1 MARKPKDLIEKAAR
15 LSTDAMRRAVT
26 MRHERR
32 VPVEAILRQRPAAL
46 PQAAQMPNTNP
57 RQRVFISYARKDR
70 AIAKVLARWL
80 EQRGIDV
87 WWDYRLYSGELFRPR
102 ILAELKAAA
111 AVIVIWSDTSALSD
125 FVLDEASRAKEMRKL
140 LTTLAP
146 GFACADIPLGF
157 GQSHAISVTDRSGI
171 LDALSEY
178 GIVERVTGPALPR
191 PKSLGLRL
199 QSG

>member
-1 MARKPKDLIEKAAR
+1 

-26 MRHERR
+26 TRHERR
-32 VPVEAILRQRPAAL
+32 VPVEAILRQRPSGL
-46 PQAAQMPNTNP
+46 AQTAQIPSANSK
-57 RQRVFISYARKDR
+57 RRVFISYARADR
-70 AIAKVLARWL
+70 AIAKALARCL

-111 AVIVIWSDTSALSD
+111 AVIVIWSNASAQSD
-125 FVLDEASRAKEMRKL
+125 FVLDEASRAKDMRKL

-157 GQSHAISVTDRSGI
+157 GQSHAIAVTDRAGI

-178 GIVERVTGPALPR
+178 GVAARPANPSLSR
-191 PKSLGLRL
+191 PKSLGLRM